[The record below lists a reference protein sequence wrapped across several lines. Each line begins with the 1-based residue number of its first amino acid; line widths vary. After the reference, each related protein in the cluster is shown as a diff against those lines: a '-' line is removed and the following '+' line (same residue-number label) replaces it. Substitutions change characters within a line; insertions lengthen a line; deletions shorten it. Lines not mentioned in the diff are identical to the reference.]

1 MRPWRRRLEAAMESL
16 RPMLIC
22 REAAPRAGGLLAAV
36 VVVVESA
43 SADRLFLP
51 VLAVVKAPA
60 SFLVALRVLFR

>member
-16 RPMLIC
+16 RPVLIC
-22 REAAPRAGGLLAAV
+22 REAAPRVGGLLAAV
-36 VVVVESA
+36 VVVESA
-43 SADRLFLP
+43 SAVRPFLP